1 MNRNLPK
8 PKNSA
13 FTLIE
18 LLVVIAIIGILAGMV
33 VVNIT
38 GATDT
43 ARIAKGKAFSASIR
57 NSLLLS
63 RVSSWSMDE
72 GNGSGVADA
81 WPGGNAAAIYGPVW
95 SSTTSCVSGSCL
107 FFDGYN
113 DYVQINDSSSLD
125 EVFGTENFTLEAWV
139 YPQDWIN
146 YRGIINKRQN
156 GYYSASPGGLFADA
170 SGIKFIIGTGN
181 PAESANALVYQPSL
195 DQWHHIAAVANKT
208 TMYLY
213 VDGQRRASTAITL
226 DPPSN
231 DEPLCIG
238 SFYQTT
244 RSFRGYIDE
253 VKIYNQ
259 PMQVSQVSENY
270 FAGLG
275 KLFKKGMISEGEYSK
290 RARDFAAR
298 GKTEG
303 GAE

>member
-1 MNRNLPK
+1 M
-8 PKNSA
+8 
-13 FTLIE
+13 
-18 LLVVIAIIGILAGMV
+18 IAIIGILAGMV
-33 VVNIT
+33 VVNMT
-38 GATDT
+38 GASES
-43 ARIAKGKAFSASIR
+43 ARMAKSKSFSTSIR

-72 GNGSGVADA
+72 GAGSGVADA
-81 WPGGNAAAIYGPVW
+81 GPGGNTATIYGPVW

-107 FFDGYN
+107 FFDGSN

-139 YPQDWIN
+139 YPQDWVN
-146 YRGIINKRQN
+146 YRGIINKRQS
-156 GYYSASPGGLFADA
+156 GYYSATPGGLFADTA
-170 SGIKFIIGTGN
+170 GIKFIIGTGN
-181 PAESANALVYQPSL
+181 PAESANALAYQPDL
-195 DQWHHIAAVANKT
+195 NQWHHIAAVANKT

-244 RSFRGYIDE
+244 RIFLGYIDE

-259 PMQVSQVSENY
+259 PMQISQVSEDY
-270 FAGLG
+270 FAGLE
-275 KLFKKGMISEGEYSK
+275 KLFKKGMISEAEYGARMRGLAVGGKAGE
-290 RARDFAAR
+290 
-298 GKTEG
+298 GME
-303 GAE
+303 